1 MSENV
6 KWHSQIVVLC
16 CPVEQ
21 SVKGNLLAAIRH
33 VLRPLCR
40 IAIRNGIG
48 FDELSLA
55 LKSALVSSARAELS
69 EGGKKSPGDDEV
81 GLMTGMTALQVRD
94 VSGRENAAA
103 SILNFSLAA
112 SEVLAGWHSDVLY
125 LGPYGLVLDIP
136 IRPEESQR
144 GLESRSFE
152 SLVRKYAGPNV
163 SADIVLDALV
173 KSDSVE
179 VLGNGIVRC
188 VARTYIA
195 ERLSPENIQAF
206 AEAVH
211 NVIGTMAVNLKTT
224 VKGAGLLQ
232 RTVFADYGLTE
243 SDLAKFHGFIRK
255 SGEKF
260 IDEVDTWFAKHSNK
274 ESQGPIKTGIGIY
287 HYVENNEDRED
298 YLKLLRGEGAGDA
311 H

>member
-1 MSENV
+1 M
-6 KWHSQIVVLC
+6 
-16 CPVEQ
+16 EQ

-48 FDELSLA
+48 FDDLSLA
-55 LKSALVSSARAELS
+55 LKSALVSSARSELRDN
-69 EGGKKSPGDDEV
+69 GKKNPADDEV

-94 VSGRENAAA
+94 LSGPENSAA

-112 SEVLAGWHSDVLY
+112 SAVLAGWHSDVLY

-136 IRPEESQR
+136 IRSEDPQR

-152 SLVRKYAGPNV
+152 SLVHKYAGPNI

-173 KSDSVE
+173 KSNSVE
-179 VLGNGIVRC
+179 LMGNGIVRC

-211 NVIGTMAVNLKTT
+211 TVIGTTAANLKNT

-232 RTVFADYGLTE
+232 RSVFADYGLSE
-243 SDLAKFHGFIRK
+243 ADLAKFHGFIRK

-274 ESQGPIKTGIGIY
+274 DSQGPIKTGVGLY

-298 YLKLLRGEGAGDA
+298 YLKLLRGEGANDA
-311 H
+311 R